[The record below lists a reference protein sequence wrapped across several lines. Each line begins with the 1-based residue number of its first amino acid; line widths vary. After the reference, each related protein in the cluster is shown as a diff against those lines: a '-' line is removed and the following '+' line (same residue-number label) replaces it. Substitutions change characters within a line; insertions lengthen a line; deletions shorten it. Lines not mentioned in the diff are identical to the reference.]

1 MTSMRINSRRT
12 SQQRQRGALT
22 LAVSLAILM
31 LSTLVTFNV
40 SKAIL
45 MEQKITNN
53 DTRAK
58 MAFEAAEA
66 GIIAALDYIEND
78 PNRVA
83 GANTYGAANTP
94 CGLPAGSLMDC
105 VVDTNADGLGDTNI
119 ASVGSATVT
128 VTLTDLSTNLTNIRI
143 VATGQSDD
151 RTATRQITQTI
162 MTINPLPNA
171 PDNPVITR
179 GSMIIGGSATVHNQ
193 EGHSTIWTGSEID
206 MGSNNSTATE
216 VPDVGDTPSYPT
228 CMDTPG
234 LCTLVQASDNSV
246 KGLDVI
252 ENDTSL
258 SALSDVEFFENFF
271 GINPTTYRSSMVTLE
286 TDTANANTDV
296 DLAAH
301 EVVWVE
307 GDAAFTGVTVGC
319 TTSVTGSNVCAAANT
334 KPSIVIVNGN
344 ASFSGGSQFY
354 GILFVMGN
362 VNISGNTTIR
372 GALVTAGDAESS
384 TGGSFDVWYNS
395 SILGGTSL
403 AGATTGSAGTWKDF

>member
-1 MTSMRINSRRT
+1 MTNSFNLYCKGIARK
-12 SQQRQRGALT
+12 QRGALT

-53 DTRAK
+53 DNRAK

-66 GIIAALDYIEND
+66 GVIAALDYIEND
-78 PNRVA
+78 PDRVA
-83 GANTYGAANTP
+83 GVNTYDGGIA
-94 CGLPAGSLMDC
+94 CGLPAGSFMDC
-105 VVDTNADGLGDTNI
+105 VFDTNADGLGDTNFS
-119 ASVGSATVT
+119 AVGSASVT
-128 VTLTDLSTNLTNIRI
+128 VTITDLSTNLTSLRI
-143 VATGQSDD
+143 VATGRSDD
-151 RTATRQITQTI
+151 GSAVRRISQTI

-171 PDNPVITR
+171 PNNPVITR

-234 LCTLVQASDNSV
+234 TCTLVEASDNSV

-271 GINPTTYRSSMVTLE
+271 GINPTTYRASMVTL
-286 TDTANANTDV
+286 DTTAANANVDV
-296 DLAAH
+296 DLATH
-301 EVVWVE
+301 EVVWIE
-307 GDAAFTGVTVGC
+307 GDTSFSGVTVGC
-319 TTSVTGSNVCAAANT
+319 TVSVTGNNECSNANT
-334 KPSIVIVNGN
+334 KPSIVIVNGS
-344 ASFSGGSQFY
+344 ASFSGGNQFY
-354 GILFVMGN
+354 GILFVLGN
-362 VNISGNTTIR
+362 VQISGNTTIR
-372 GALVTAGDAESS
+372 GALVTAGDAQSS

-395 SILGGTSL
+395 SVLGGTSQ